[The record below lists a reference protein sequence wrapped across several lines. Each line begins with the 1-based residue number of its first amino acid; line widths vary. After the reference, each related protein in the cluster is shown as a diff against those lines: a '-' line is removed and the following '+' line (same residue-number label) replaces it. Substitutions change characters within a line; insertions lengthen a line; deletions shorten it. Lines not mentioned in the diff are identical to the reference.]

1 MILISKLL
9 SEKDPQYNRKFK
21 HCKSN
26 MKKIAV
32 HLICLISHARH
43 CVGSRCP
50 QQLLFHKAKT
60 QTAMGRCCVIGIYYF
75 GSNSFKVLLLRFKGN
90 FENSVDPAQKA
101 ARNQGLHC
109 LHKNECV
116 FLKRKPMFYLR
127 FREATSAFTFGK
139 R

>member
-21 HCKSN
+21 HCKDS
-26 MKKIAV
+26 MTKIAV

-60 QTAMGRCCVIGIYYF
+60 QTTMGRCCVIGIYHF
-75 GSNSFKVLLLRFKGN
+75 GSNSLPEN
-90 FENSVDPAQKA
+90 YSFENSVDPAQKA

-116 FLKRKPMFYLR
+116 FL
-127 FREATSAFTFGK
+127 
-139 R
+139 